1 MSKQSQ
7 VHLINVPISMLLKWA
22 CASFGWESRNR
33 IMALNKLLTRHAR
46 FATAI
51 SRYFRNNP
59 PHHDRVAVVL
69 VVGCVQ
75 ITVATTPSA
84 FGQTELLYSPRCMA
98 RFRIMNAIR
107 LEYEI
112 VRMSERTRVNNEPL
126 VVVAL
131 WPSVVCICFRAQ
143 RGRHLHCACD
153 GGRRA
158 RPDDEPWRPSSR
170 AHPDLNVKRNTSV

>member
-1 MSKQSQ
+1 
-7 VHLINVPISMLLKWA
+7 
-22 CASFGWESRNR
+22 
-33 IMALNKLLTRHAR
+33 MALNKLLTRHAR

-98 RFRIMNAIR
+98 RFRIINAIR

-131 WPSVVCICFRAQ
+131 WPSVVYAFASARNEGATYIARVMVDAVLAQ
-143 RGRHLHCACD
+143 TMNHGDHHL
-153 GGRRA
+153 A
-158 RPDDEPWRPSSR
+158 RIPI
-170 AHPDLNVKRNTSV
+170 